1 MPLDPTD
8 DLAAIEAALS
18 ANGTPTAAQFKKLV
32 EVISRSQLNYRELI
46 DHLDHAVF
54 TISLDGE
61 IRVANKCLAEILGT
75 SFQDLIGHRL
85 PQFVSEPTL
94 ADAQRAIPGFLKNG
108 SWSGRISV
116 RRCNDDQ
123 LRLYDCWLQLL
134 KDDETTSVS
143 GWARDVTAQNE
154 SELRFTELF
163 ESLREGIIFTTPD
176 GHLIDANPAFV
187 RMLGYAD
194 KSELTRQN
202 FASLYVH
209 PEQRDKLVNQMLATG
224 AIQDVDIIFCRKD
237 GSHLHTLAS
246 GFAIRDTFGKIV
258 RLQGTI
264 VDVTERI
271 EIEKRLQKE
280 QEFVRQLVSS
290 FPDMIS
296 VLDMNGQVTF
306 VSPRIKEVLG
316 YSADKLVGENF
327 GSAIHRDDLPGIK
340 ETFRRIATG
349 ETASVLCEYRT
360 LHSDSSWRILRA
372 SASPLFDGEGKIN
385 GVVASIRDVTDA
397 KNNEKQAAQ
406 KEKLAAMGEMM
417 SGVAHELNNPL
428 TAILGISDLLYE
440 RSNDEVSKRQIG
452 LVLKQARRAATIV
465 QNLLSFS
472 RPSALVSRKLAVEDV
487 VRSVLSQQ
495 QILLKQKNIDVQF
508 SAPTRLPPIQG
519 DAKLLNQV
527 FLNLMANAEQA
538 ILSGAGTGKIIVS
551 IEPLDGKVAVKFLDD
566 GPGIPAD
573 ILGKVF
579 DPFFT
584 TKRPVGGTGLGLTIC
599 SAIVKEHG
607 GTIEVQSVP
616 GSGAEFS
623 VLLPAFEELL
633 PAPAQSAPSARA
645 AATVPAGN
653 AALKARTVFVVDDE
667 ESIREIVQEGLSS
680 RGMAV
685 EGAASSEDALAHL
698 ANHSY
703 DFILCDFNLPG
714 MNGEEFFR
722 TLRSRNLATNTKF
735 VFMTGAMLDP
745 AALADFKEK
754 GAYVLQK
761 PFHIAA
767 LATLLVELLQPQL
780 VKAD

>member
-1 MPLDPTD
+1 MPRDPND
-8 DLAAIEAALS
+8 DLAAIEAALAS
-18 ANGTPTAAQFKKLV
+18 NGAPTAAQFKKLV

-54 TISLDGE
+54 TLTLDGE
-61 IRVANKCLAEILGT
+61 IRVANKCLAEIVGT
-75 SFQDLIGHRL
+75 SFQDLIGHGL
-85 PQFVSEPTL
+85 QEFIAEPAF
-94 ADAQRAIPGFLKNG
+94 ADVERAIPEFLKQG

-116 RRCNDDQ
+116 RRRKDNQ

-176 GHLIDANPAFV
+176 GQLLDANPAFV

-194 KSELTRQN
+194 KNELTRQN
-202 FASLYVH
+202 FSSLYVH
-209 PEQRDKLVNQMLATG
+209 VDQREKLVNQMLAKG
-224 AIQDVDIIFCRKD
+224 AIQDVDIIFRRKD
-237 GSHLHTLAS
+237 GSQLHTLAS
-246 GFAIRDTFGKIV
+246 GFAIRDTFGKTV

-280 QEFVRQLVSS
+280 QEFVRQLVAS

-296 VLDMNGQVTF
+296 VLDMNGCVTF
-306 VSPRIKEVLG
+306 VSPRIKQVLG
-316 YSADKLVGENF
+316 YSAEQLVGENF

-340 ETFRRIATG
+340 ETFRQVATG
-349 ETASVLCEYRT
+349 ETTSVLCEYRT
-360 LHSDSSWRILRA
+360 LHGDGTWRILRA
-372 SASPLFDGEGKIN
+372 SASPLFDGAGKIN
-385 GVVASIRDVTDA
+385 GVVASIRDVTDT
-397 KNNEKQAAQ
+397 KNSEKQASQ

-465 QNLLSFS
+465 QNLLSFA
-472 RPSALVSRKLAVEDV
+472 RPSALVSKKLAVEDV

-508 SAPTRLPPIQG
+508 SAPPRLPPTQG

-527 FLNLMANAEQA
+527 FLNLMANAEQS
-538 ILSGAGTGKIIVS
+538 ILSGSGTGTIRVS
-551 IEPLDGKVAVKFLDD
+551 IQPVDGKLAVKFLDD
-566 GPGIPAD
+566 GPGIPAN

-584 TKRPVGGTGLGLTIC
+584 TKRPAGGTGLGLTIC
-599 SAIVKEHG
+599 SAIIKEHG
-607 GTIEVQSVP
+607 GTIEVQSVA
-616 GSGAEFS
+616 GAGAEFT

-633 PAPAQSAPSARA
+633 PAPAQPAPSPRA
-645 AATVPAGN
+645 AVAPPPGN
-653 AALKARTVFVVDDE
+653 AALKGRTVFVVDDE

-685 EGAASSEDALAHL
+685 EGAATSEDALVHL
-698 ANHSY
+698 VAHSY
-703 DFILCDFNLPG
+703 DFLLCDFNLPG
-714 MNGEEFFR
+714 MNGEEFFK
-722 TLRSRNLATNTKF
+722 TLRSRNLAANTKF

-745 AALADFKEK
+745 AAAADFKEK

-780 VKAD
+780 VKVD